1 MTRIVVK
8 SHYSAAELAAMALP
22 DVPRSS
28 SGIFRAAK
36 AGAWMARKR
45 EGRGGGLEYALDS
58 LPADAQAEI
67 RRRASAALVASVPV
81 QPTKAVIRRE
91 QQLQLVETDVQRL
104 RADARK
110 GILSMLD
117 RIMTQCRVSREA
129 AMHTLLTQ
137 GRLGTLDDHMTAMLR
152 AAKDSR
158 GRKGDEFPSIR
169 TLKRYLGLAKQ
180 GSLAPKIP
188 KSSFEIPEWATLF
201 LEQYQQPQKPSVGQA
216 YREFE
221 IACAVR
227 RVTYEVPS
235 IHQVRRFLDKL
246 GAVTLQTGRMG
257 SRELK
262 TMLPFIR
269 RTFDKLLPNDIWSGD
284 GHTFDAEVQHPLHGR
299 PFRPEITSII
309 DVATRR
315 AVGISLD
322 LAESSFAV
330 LDALSTGVLKCG
342 VPSMFYVDNG
352 SGYKNALLKDEG
364 VGVQG
369 RLGFVVTHSIPYN
382 SQARGVVER
391 LHQTLWV
398 AAAKK
403 LPSYMGADMDRQAK
417 HVMFKITRNAL
428 KHGGALPLMSW
439 EAFIQ
444 FCQEQVDA
452 YNDRPHSTLPVI
464 RDPNSGKRR
473 HMSPN
478 EAWAMHVANGWQP
491 DTLDERDARTVFR
504 PRIKRTVARGEVR
517 LLNHHYSSPEL
528 IEFHGEEVQVAY
540 DINDARFVWIYA
552 LDGRYVCQAEVGANE
567 RDYMPQSAVEQAR
580 EKRADARANRLQVKL
595 DEVEAERRGQPAL
608 TLETPEIIT
617 IPGFGDITRDALNR
631 RFVDA
636 EPVIEIEPTAM
647 ELAAPEP
654 LEPSQPIAAVFQLP
668 ETPELRFARW
678 QTLNHHIETGG
689 IPDQDELQWYGRYA
703 LSKEFAAQKRRA
715 EQAEELQLASHQ

>member
-1 MTRIVVK
+1 MTQVIVKTHYTASELATLDLPNVPATERGVR
-8 SHYSAAELAAMALP
+8 YSATREQW
-22 DVPRSS
+22 S
-28 SGIFRAAK
+28 
-36 AGAWMARKR
+36 ARRRVK
-45 EGRGGGLEYALDS
+45 GKGFEYALDS

-67 RRRASAALVASVPV
+67 RRRASAALVASVSV

-352 SGYKNALLKDEG
+352 AGYKNALLKDEG

-382 SQARGVVER
+382 SQARGVIER

-428 KHGGALPLMSW
+428 KHGGTLPLMSW
-439 EAFIQ
+439 ETFIQ

-464 RDPNSGKRR
+464 RDTNTGKRR

-478 EAWAMHVANGWQP
+478 EAWAMHVANGWQA
-491 DTLDERDARTVFR
+491 DTLDEHDARMVFR

-517 LLNHHYSSPEL
+517 FLNHHYSNPQEL
-528 IEFHGEEVQVAY
+528 LEFHDEEVQVAY
-540 DINDARFVWIYA
+540 DINDARYVWIYA
-552 LDGRYVCQAEVGANE
+552 LDGRYICRAEAAANE
-567 RDYMPQSAVEQAR
+567 RDFMPQSAVEQAR

-595 DEVEAERRGQPAL
+595 DEVEAERRGHRAL
-608 TLETPEIIT
+608 PMEMPEILD
-617 IPGFGDITRDALNR
+617 IPGIGQIKRETLHSRI
-631 RFVDA
+631 VDMQD
-636 EPVIEIEPTAM
+636 IEP
-647 ELAAPEP
+647 ESVSVEP
-654 LEPSQPIAAVFQLP
+654 TTTLMAKVFALP
-668 ETPELRFARW
+668 ETAAQRFARW
-678 QTLNHHIETGG
+678 QALDQLISEGG
-689 IPDQDELQWYGRYA
+689 TPDTTELKWYGMYPQ
-703 LSKEFAAQKRRA
+703 SKEFAAQKRRA
-715 EQAEELQLASHQ
+715 EEAGELPLANQM

>member
-1 MTRIVVK
+1 MQIVVK
-8 SHYSAAELAAMALP
+8 SHYTAPELAMLGLP
-22 DVPRSS
+22 GVPTTEQGVRYSATREQWS
-28 SGIFRAAK
+28 
-36 AGAWMARKR
+36 ARRRVK
-45 EGRGGGLEYALDS
+45 GKGLEYAFDS
-58 LPADAQAEI
+58 LPTDAQAEI
-67 RRRASAALVASVPV
+67 RRRASVALVASIPA
-81 QPTKAVIRRE
+81 PSPKAVVRRE
-91 QQLQLVETDVQRL
+91 QQLQLVETDTQRL

-137 GRLGTLDDHMTAMLR
+137 ARLGTLDDHMTAMLR
-152 AAKDSR
+152 AAKDPR
-158 GRKGDEFPSIR
+158 GRKGDEFPTIR
-169 TLKRYLGLAKQ
+169 SLKRYLGLAKK
-180 GSLAPKIP
+180 GSLAPKVP
-188 KSSFEIPEWATLF
+188 KSSFVVPEWAALF
-201 LEQYQQPQKPSVGQA
+201 LEQYQQPQKPSVGHA
-216 YREFE
+216 YREFTM
-221 IACAVR
+221 ACAVQ
-227 RVTYEVPS
+227 RVAYDVPS

-246 GAVTLQTGRMG
+246 GTVTLHTGRMG

-269 RTFDKLLPNDIWSGD
+269 RTFDKLLPNDIWSAD

-330 LDALSTGVLKCG
+330 LDALSTGVLKNG
-342 VPSMFYVDNG
+342 VPCMFYVDNG

-382 SQARGVVER
+382 SQARGVIER

-417 HVMFKITRNAL
+417 HVMFKITRDAL
-428 KHGGALPLMSW
+428 KHGGAMPLMGW
-439 EAFIQ
+439 DAFIQ

-464 RDPNSGKRR
+464 RDPDTGKRR

-478 EAWAMHVANGWQP
+478 EAWATHVANGWQA
-491 DTLDERDARTVFR
+491 DTLDEYEARMVFR
-504 PRIKRTVARGEVR
+504 PRIKRTVSRGEVR
-517 LLNHHYSSPEL
+517 FLNHHYSNPVEL
-528 IEFHGEEVQVAY
+528 LEFHDEEVQVAY
-540 DINDARFVWIYA
+540 DINDARYVWIYA
-552 LDGRYVCQAEVGANE
+552 LDGRYICRAEAAANE

-580 EKRADARANRLQVKL
+580 EKRADARVNRKL
-595 DEVEAERRGQPAL
+595 AQIDEIEAERRGQPAL
-608 TLETPEIIT
+608 TLETPEVIT

-631 RFVDA
+631 RFADV
-636 EPVIEIEPTAM
+636 EPVIETEPAAFTVIEP
-647 ELAAPEP
+647 APEP
-654 LEPSQPIAAVFQLP
+654 EVAAETATVFQLP
-668 ETPELRFARW
+668 ETPKLRFARW
-678 QTLNHHIETGG
+678 QALHHHIETGG
-689 IPDQDELQWYGRYA
+689 LPDQDELQWYGKYA

>member
-8 SHYSAAELAAMALP
+8 SHYSAAELAGMALP

-36 AGAWMARKR
+36 AGAWTARKR
-45 EGRGGGLEYALDS
+45 EGRGGGLEYAFDS

-81 QPTKAVIRRE
+81 PTKAVIRRE

-110 GILSMLD
+110 GILSMLE

-188 KSSFEIPEWATLF
+188 KSSFEIPEWANLF
-201 LEQYQQPQKPSVGQA
+201 LEQYQQPQKPSVGHA

-330 LDALSTGVLKCG
+330 LDSLSTGVLKCG

-391 LHQTLWV
+391 LHKTLWV

-417 HVMFKITRNAL
+417 HVMFKITRTAL

-491 DTLDERDARTVFR
+491 DTLDERDERTVFR

-517 LLNHHYSSPEL
+517 LLNHHYSNPEL
-528 IEFHGEEVQVAY
+528 LEFHGEEVQVAY

-552 LDGRYVCQAEVGANE
+552 LDGRYVCQAEAGANE

-631 RFVDA
+631 RFVDV
-636 EPVIEIEPTAM
+636 EPVTEMEPVAM
-647 ELAAPEP
+647 ELAAPAP
-654 LEPSQPIAAVFQLP
+654 VEPSQPIATVFELP
-668 ETPELRFARW
+668 ESPEQRFARW
-678 QTLNHHIETGG
+678 QALNQHIETGG

>member
-1 MTRIVVK
+1 
-8 SHYSAAELAAMALP
+8 MALP
-22 DVPRSS
+22 SLPTTMQGVKL
-28 SGIFRAAK
+28 RAKSAS
-36 AGAWMARKR
+36 WSFRKR
-45 EGRGGGLEYALDS
+45 DGRGGGVEYALDS

-67 RRRASAALVASVPV
+67 RRRASAALVASIPV
-81 QPTKAVIRRE
+81 PTKAVIRRE

-110 GILSMLD
+110 GILSMLE

-188 KSSFEIPEWATLF
+188 KSSFEIPEWANLF
-201 LEQYQQPQKPSVGQA
+201 LEQYQQPQKPSVGHA

-391 LHQTLWV
+391 LHKTLWV

-517 LLNHHYSSPEL
+517 LLNHHYSNPEL
-528 IEFHGEEVQVAY
+528 LEFHGEEVQVAY
-540 DINDARFVWIYA
+540 DINDARLVWIYA
-552 LDGRYVCQAEVGANE
+552 LDGRYVCQAEAGANE

-636 EPVIEIEPTAM
+636 EPVIEMEPAAM
-647 ELAAPEP
+647 ELAAPVP
-654 LEPSQPIAAVFQLP
+654 VEPSQPIAAVFQLP

-678 QTLNHHIETGG
+678 QTLHNHIETGG

>member
-1 MTRIVVK
+1 MQAIVK
-8 SHYSAAELAAMALP
+8 SHYTAPELATLGLP
-22 DVPRSS
+22 GVPTTEQGVRYSATREQWAARR
-28 SGIFRAAK
+28 RAK
-36 AGAWMARKR
+36 GK
-45 EGRGGGLEYALDS
+45 GLEYALDS
-58 LPADAQAEI
+58 LPAEAQAAI
-67 RRRASAALVASVPV
+67 RHRASAALVTSVPA
-81 QPTKAVIRRE
+81 QTAKAVIRRE
-91 QQLQLVETDVQRL
+91 QQLQLVETDAQRL

-137 GRLGTLDDHMTAMLR
+137 ARLGTLDDHMTAMLR
-152 AAKDSR
+152 AAKDPR

-169 TLKRYLGLAKQ
+169 SLKRYLGLSKQ

-188 KSSFEIPEWATLF
+188 KSSFVIPEWAKQF
-201 LEQYQQPQKPSVGQA
+201 LEHYQQPQKPSVEQA
-216 YREFE
+216 YRDFTT
-221 IACAVR
+221 ACAVQ
-227 RVTYEVPS
+227 RVTYDVPS

-246 GAVTLQTGRMG
+246 GTVTLHTGRMG

-269 RTFDKLLPNDIWSGD
+269 RTFDKLLPNDIWSAD

-330 LDALSTGVLKCG
+330 LDALSTAVLKCG

-398 AAAKK
+398 AAAKT
-403 LPSYMGADMDRQAK
+403 LPSYMGVDMDRQAK
-417 HVMFKITRNAL
+417 HVMFKITRDAL
-428 KHGGALPLMSW
+428 KHGGAISLMGW
-439 EAFIQ
+439 DAFIQ

-464 RDPNSGKRR
+464 RDPNTGKRR

-478 EAWAMHVANGWQP
+478 EAWAAHVAQGWQA
-491 DTLDERDARTVFR
+491 DTLDEHDARMVFR

-517 LLNHHYSSPEL
+517 FLNHRYSNPQDL
-528 IEFHGEEVQVAY
+528 LEFHDEEVQVAY

-552 LDGRYVCQAEVGANE
+552 LDGRYICQAEAGANE
-567 RDYMPQSAVEQAR
+567 RAYMPQSAVEQAR

-608 TLETPEIIT
+608 TLETPEVIT
-617 IPGFGDITRDALNR
+617 IPGFGDITRDALSR
-631 RFVDA
+631 RFVDV
-636 EPVIEIEPTAM
+636 EPVIDIEP
-647 ELAAPEP
+647 AAPMV
-654 LEPSQPIAAVFQLP
+654 LEPQSEPEAVTETATVFQLP

-678 QTLNHHIETGG
+678 QTLNEHIETGG

>member
-1 MTRIVVK
+1 MQAIVK
-8 SHYSAAELAAMALP
+8 SHYTAPELAMLGLP
-22 DVPRSS
+22 GVPTTEQGVRYSAT
-28 SGIFRAAK
+28 REN
-36 AGAWMARKR
+36 W
-45 EGRGGGLEYALDS
+45 EGRRRAKGKGLEYALDS
-58 LPADAQAEI
+58 LPTDAQVEI
-67 RRRASAALVASVPV
+67 RRRASAALVASIPA
-81 QPTKAVIRRE
+81 PSPKAVIRRE
-91 QQLQLVETDVQRL
+91 QQLQLVETDMQRL
-104 RADARK
+104 CADARK
-110 GILSMLD
+110 GILSMLE

-137 GRLGTLDDHMTAMLR
+137 ARLGTLDDCMTAMLR
-152 AAKDSR
+152 AAKDPR

-169 TLKRYLGLAKQ
+169 SLKRYLGLSKK
-180 GSLAPKIP
+180 GSLAPKVP
-188 KSSFEIPEWATLF
+188 KSNFVIPEWAVLF
-201 LEQYQQPQKPSVGQA
+201 LEHYQQPQKPSVGHA

-221 IACAVR
+221 IACAVQ
-227 RVTYEVPS
+227 RVTYDVPS

-246 GAVTLQTGRMG
+246 GTMTLQTGRMG

-330 LDALSTGVLKCG
+330 LDALSTGVLKHG

-364 VGVQG
+364 IGVQG

-382 SQARGVVER
+382 SQARGVIER
-391 LHQTLWV
+391 LHKTLWV

-403 LPSYMGADMDRQAK
+403 LPSYMGADMDRQAR
-417 HVMFKITRNAL
+417 HVMFKITRDAL
-428 KHGGALPLMSW
+428 KHGGAMPLMGW
-439 EAFIQ
+439 DVFIQ

-452 YNDRPHSTLPVI
+452 YNARPHSTLPVI
-464 RDPNSGKRR
+464 RDPNTDKRR

-478 EAWAMHVANGWQP
+478 EAWAAHVANGWQA
-491 DTLDERDARTVFR
+491 DTLNEHDARLVFR

-517 LLNHHYSSPEL
+517 FLNHHYSNPVEL
-528 IEFHGEEVQVAY
+528 LEFHDEEVQVAY
-540 DINDARFVWIYA
+540 DINDARYVWIYA
-552 LDGRYVCQAEVGANE
+552 LDGRYICRAEAGANE

-580 EKRADARANRLQVKL
+580 EKRADARANRLQVQL
-595 DEVEAERRGQPAL
+595 DEVEAERRGHPAL
-608 TLETPEIIT
+608 TLETPEVIT
-617 IPGFGDITRDALNR
+617 ITGFGDITRDALNR
-631 RFVDA
+631 RFVDV
-636 EPVIEIEPTAM
+636 EPVIETEPVAPMATEPETAT
-647 ELAAPEP
+647 
-654 LEPSQPIAAVFQLP
+654 VFQLP
-668 ETPELRFARW
+668 ETSELRFARW
-678 QTLNHHIETGG
+678 QALHHHIETGG
-689 IPDQDELQWYGRYA
+689 LPDQDELQWYGRYA

-715 EQAEELQLASHQ
+715 EQAEELPLASHQ

>member
-1 MTRIVVK
+1 MQLVVK
-8 SHYSAAELAAMALP
+8 SHYTAPELAMLGLP
-22 DVPRSS
+22 GVPTTEQGVRYSATREKWAARR
-28 SGIFRAAK
+28 RAK
-36 AGAWMARKR
+36 GK
-45 EGRGGGLEYALDS
+45 GLEYALDS
-58 LPADAQAEI
+58 LPAEAQAAI
-67 RRRASAALVASVPV
+67 RHRASAALVTSVPA
-81 QPTKAVIRRE
+81 QPAKAVIRRE
-91 QQLQLVETDVQRL
+91 QQLQLVETDTQRL

-137 GRLGTLDDHMTAMLR
+137 ARLGTLDDHMTAMLR
-152 AAKDSR
+152 AAKDPR

-169 TLKRYLGLAKQ
+169 SLKRYLGLSKQ

-188 KSSFEIPEWATLF
+188 KSSFVIPEWAKLF
-201 LEQYQQPQKPSVGQA
+201 LEHYQQPQKPSVEQA
-216 YREFE
+216 YRDFTT
-221 IACAVR
+221 ACAVR
-227 RVTYEVPS
+227 RVTYDVPS
-235 IHQVRRFLDKL
+235 VHQVRRFLDKL
-246 GAVTLQTGRMG
+246 GSVTLQTGRMG

-269 RTFDKLLPNDIWSGD
+269 RTFDKLLPNDIWSAD

-330 LDALSTGVLKCG
+330 LDALSTAVLKCG

-417 HVMFKITRNAL
+417 HAVFKITRDAL
-428 KHGGALPLMSW
+428 KHGGPMSLMGW
-439 EAFIQ
+439 DAFIQ

-464 RDPNSGKRR
+464 RDPNTGKRR

-478 EAWAMHVANGWQP
+478 EAWAAHVEQGWQA
-491 DTLDERDARTVFR
+491 DTLDEHDARLVFR
-504 PRIKRTVARGEVR
+504 PRIKRTVSRGEVR
-517 LLNHHYSSPEL
+517 FLNHRYSNPQAL
-528 IEFHGEEVQVAY
+528 LEFHDEEVQVAY

-552 LDGRYVCQAEVGANE
+552 LDGRYICQAEAGANE

-580 EKRADARANRLQVKL
+580 EKRADARANRLQAKL
-595 DEVEAERRGQPAL
+595 DEVEAERRGQRAL
-608 TLETPEIIT
+608 TLETPEVIT
-617 IPGFGDITRDALNR
+617 IPGFGDITRDVLNR

-636 EPVIEIEPTAM
+636 EPVIDIEPIAPITHEPQPEAVTETAT
-647 ELAAPEP
+647 
-654 LEPSQPIAAVFQLP
+654 VFQLP

-678 QTLNHHIETGG
+678 QTLNEQIETGG

>member
-1 MTRIVVK
+1 MKQVIVK
-8 SHYSAAELAAMALP
+8 SHYAAAELASMGLP
-22 DVPRSS
+22 
-28 SGIFRAAK
+28 GIPGTMQGVKLRAKSA
-36 AGAWMARKR
+36 AWTFRKR
-45 EGRGGGLEYALDS
+45 SGRGGGLEYDIDS
-58 LPADAQAEI
+58 LPAEARDEI
-67 RRRASAALVASVPV
+67 RRRATSALIAAPMPAK
-81 QPTKAVIRRE
+81 PTAVIRRE

-137 GRLGTLDDHMTAMLR
+137 ARLGTLDDHMTAMLR
-152 AAKDSR
+152 AARDPR

-169 TLKRYLGLAKQ
+169 SLKRYLGLSKQ

-188 KSSFEIPEWATLF
+188 KSSFVVTEWAKLF
-201 LEQYQQPQKPSVGQA
+201 LEQYRQPQKISISQA
-216 YREFE
+216 YREFT
-221 IACAVR
+221 IACAVQ

-246 GAVTLQTGRMG
+246 GAVTLQTGRLG
-257 SRELK
+257 PRELK

-269 RTFDKLLPNDIWSGD
+269 RTFDKLLPNDIWSAD

-330 LDALSTGVLKCG
+330 LDALSTAVLKCG
-342 VPSMFYVDNG
+342 VPSMLYVDNG

-364 VGVQG
+364 IGVQG

-382 SQARGVVER
+382 SQARGVIER

-417 HVMFKITRNAL
+417 HVMFKITRDTI
-428 KHGGALPLMSW
+428 KHGGAMPLMGW
-439 EAFIQ
+439 DVFIQ

-452 YNDRPHSTLPVI
+452 YNDRPHSSLPVVS
-464 RDPNSGKRR
+464 DPATGKRR

-478 EAWAMHVANGWQP
+478 EAWASHVARGWQA
-491 DTLDERDARTVFR
+491 DTLDEHDARMVFR

-517 LLNHHYSSPEL
+517 FLNHHYSNPQEL
-528 IEFHGEEVQVAY
+528 LEFHDEEVQVAY

-552 LDGRYVCQAEVGANE
+552 LDGRYICRAEAGANE
-567 RDYMPQSAVEQAR
+567 QDYMPQSAVEQSR
-580 EKRADARANRLQVKL
+580 EKRADARVKRLEAKL
-595 DEVEAERRGQPAL
+595 DEVEAERRGHRALPMEMPAV
-608 TLETPEIIT
+608 LEIQGI
-617 IPGFGDITRDALNR
+617 GQITREALR
-631 RFVDA
+631 AHV
-636 EPVIEIEPTAM
+636 V
-647 ELAAPEP
+647 ELQDVES
-654 LEPSQPIAAVFQLP
+654 EQPIAAIVANPVPLAQVFTLP
-668 ETPELRFARW
+668 ETASQRFTRW
-678 QTLNHHIETGG
+678 QELDQFISDGGVPETA
-689 IPDQDELQWYGRYA
+689 EMKWYGTYPQ
-703 LSKEFAAQKRRA
+703 SKEFAAQKRRI
-715 EQAEELQLASHQ
+715 EEAGELPLANYM